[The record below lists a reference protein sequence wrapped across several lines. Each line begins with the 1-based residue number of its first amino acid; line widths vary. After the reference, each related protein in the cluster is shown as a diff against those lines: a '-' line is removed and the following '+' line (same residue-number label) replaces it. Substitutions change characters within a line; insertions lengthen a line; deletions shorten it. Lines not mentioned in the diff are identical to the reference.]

1 ECGNTSSVSQTI
13 TVNDDTAP
21 VPPAAPADLNLQC
34 ASDVPAAV
42 NLTAT
47 DNCDGDI
54 IVSPTANITPGTCAN
69 DFVMVRT
76 WTFTDD
82 CGNTSSVS
90 QTITVNDDTP
100 PVITCP
106 ADLTLEAGP
115 NLDISP
121 ANTGSA
127 TATDNCGGDPT
138 IEFTDVV
145 TPGNCIG
152 QTTITRTWTAT
163 DECGNQSSCDQII
176 TIGDDS
182 PPTITCPPDVVLEC
196 VVGLDTSPANTGTA
210 TATDSNDPNPDVSFS
225 DVITPGDCPGS
236 YIITRTWTATDD
248 CGNQTSCDQTIEVD
262 DTVAPI
268 PPAPPADLNLQCA
281 DDVPPAS
288 DLKAL
293 DDCQG
298 DIDGVPNDV
307 VTPGNCPNS
316 FSILRTWTFTDDCG
330 NTSSV
335 SHTITVNDDTAP
347 VPPAPPAD
355 LNVQCASDVP
365 AAVDLT
371 ATDNCDGDIIVSP
384 TANITPGACAND
396 FVMVRTWT
404 FTDECGNTSSVSQTI
419 TVNDDTAPVPPAP
432 PADLNLQCA
441 SDVPAAVDLTATDN
455 CDGDIT
461 VSPTANTTPGA
472 CANDF
477 VMVRTW
483 TFTDSCGN
491 TSSVSQTITVNDDTA
506 PVPPAPPSDIAICE
520 DESLPAAEDLTAV
533 DNCDGD
539 ITVSPTEE
547 STPGSNGYTLVR
559 TWTFTDL
566 CGNSSSVSQSI
577 EVEDLPEIIAGN
589 PVCSEGQEFG
599 TYSVDV
605 TTDGEELTSDFGT
618 VTYNGGN
625 SWTVSDIANGQ
636 NVTVTATSELGCKTT
651 LEITAP
657 DCLCIELDFDWT
669 NITCLGLNDGTITV
683 NFVTPGAVVKVNG
696 LPYDPETL
704 YGPGE
709 YLVEAYFEG
718 NDDPDCYISELIE
731 ILEPEEVTV
740 QATST
745 NITCPGADDGTIT
758 VFGLSENACYVIQKN
773 GVGPDLSGQDYF
785 GPGFYII
792 SATVCDDFIYDTRS
806 YEPCNAVASV
816 TISEPNEITCTITP
830 GYSKYANCDDPKY
843 NYLSIDTFGG
853 TYPLTFSWSLNN
865 TSVQNGWSLVSGMD
879 SQIVYFEP
887 GAQSYGILYCEI
899 TDANGCIQFVQYASK
914 SICDDNKGAI
924 NYDVYPNPV
933 KDVLMI
939 DFKKTLDAD
948 TTIEVFDLLGN
959 VAYSNVVKKNELA
972 KLDIDFRGFPST
984 IYYLKIVNKEGTT
997 IKKIILDR

>member
-1 ECGNTSSVSQTI
+1 NLQCASDVPAAVDLTATDNCDGDIIVSPTANTTPGACANDFVMVRTWTFTDSCGNTSSVSQTI

-21 VPPAAPADLNLQC
+21 VPPAPPADLNLQC

-42 NLTAT
+42 DLTAT

-54 IVSPTANITPGTCAN
+54 TVSPTANTTPGACAN

-384 TANITPGACAND
+384 TANI
-396 FVMVRTWT
+396 
-404 FTDECGNTSSVSQTI
+404 
-419 TVNDDTAPVPPAP
+419 
-432 PADLNLQCA
+432 
-441 SDVPAAVDLTATDN
+441 
-455 CDGDIT
+455 
-461 VSPTANTTPGA
+461 TPGA